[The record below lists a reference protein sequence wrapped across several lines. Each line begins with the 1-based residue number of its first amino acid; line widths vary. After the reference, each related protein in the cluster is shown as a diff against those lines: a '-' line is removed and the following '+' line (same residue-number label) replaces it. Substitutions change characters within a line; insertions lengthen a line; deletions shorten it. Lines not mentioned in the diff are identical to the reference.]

1 VCVFDH
7 LSDIIYLHLVY
18 SIKITKSSFTKLEK
32 FFITFSACFVCRS
45 LLPAQTRIDKR
56 ERERAESAEREQR
69 EQRREMSQQHQPKWK
84 LHKGPSNPSI
94 LVGEKGFK
102 HYARNEFID
111 SEDVEEKTTSF
122 YQNRA
127 IEAYWMHENQ
137 LAREIGRGRIRVK
150 NENSNNNN
158 SSNNVTVQSR
168 VEAMRNKTKH
178 KHFQS
183 SLEEVLKDPLPPPP
197 RRSSLSEKKMQKE
210 KEEEEEEEEEELET
224 EEETDED
231 EEDEDVRKMVDE
243 LKRLRSKAAAAAAAT
258 ATTTSNRGENDDDEE
273 EQPSWKTWY
282 FPPTHEYGSFIPK
295 VNSKKSPLGW
305 VEEIPER
312 VVIINNNND
321 NNNNSVDDD
330 RENALRE
337 KKRLEKARL
346 YQKSRNLETHKLW

>member
-1 VCVFDH
+1 
-7 LSDIIYLHLVY
+7 
-18 SIKITKSSFTKLEK
+18 
-32 FFITFSACFVCRS
+32 
-45 LLPAQTRIDKR
+45 
-56 ERERAESAEREQR
+56 
-69 EQRREMSQQHQPKWK
+69 MSQQHQPKWK
-84 LHKGPSNPSI
+84 LHKGPSNPSV
-94 LVGEKGFK
+94 LVGEKGFV
-102 HYARNEFID
+102 YARNEFID

-127 IEAYWMHENQ
+127 IEAYWMQENQ
-137 LAREIGRGRIRVK
+137 LARERRRGRMSGK
-150 NENSNNNN
+150 SENSNINR
-158 SSNNVTVQSR
+158 NNVTVQSR

-197 RRSSLSEKKMQKE
+197 RRRCSSSSE
-210 KEEEEEEEEEELET
+210 KEELEI
-224 EEETDED
+224 EDETDED

-243 LKRLRSKAAAAAAAT
+243 LKRLRSKAAAAAAA
-258 ATTTSNRGENDDDEE
+258 AKRTTTSNRGENDDDDDDEE

-295 VNSKKSPLGW
+295 VNSKKSPLGE

-312 VVIINNNND
+312 VVINNND
-321 NNNNSVDDD
+321 NNNNNSVDDD

>member
-1 VCVFDH
+1 
-7 LSDIIYLHLVY
+7 
-18 SIKITKSSFTKLEK
+18 
-32 FFITFSACFVCRS
+32 
-45 LLPAQTRIDKR
+45 
-56 ERERAESAEREQR
+56 
-69 EQRREMSQQHQPKWK
+69 MSQQHQPKWK
-84 LHKGPSNPSI
+84 LHKGPSNPSV
-94 LVGEKGFK
+94 LVGEKGFV
-102 HYARNEFID
+102 YARNEFID

-127 IEAYWMHENQ
+127 IEAYWMQENQ
-137 LAREIGRGRIRVK
+137 RARERGRGRMSGK
-150 NENSNNNN
+150 SENINN
-158 SSNNVTVQSR
+158 NNVTVQSR

-197 RRSSLSEKKMQKE
+197 PRRCSSSSEKKMQKE
-210 KEEEEEEEEEELET
+210 KEEEEEEEEEELEI
-224 EEETDED
+224 EDETDED

-243 LKRLRSKAAAAAAAT
+243 LKRLRSKAAAAAAA
-258 ATTTSNRGENDDDEE
+258 AKRTTTSNRGENDDDDDEEE

-295 VNSKKSPLGW
+295 VNSKKSPLGE

-312 VVIINNNND
+312 VVINNND
-321 NNNNSVDDD
+321 NNNNNSVDDD

>member
-1 VCVFDH
+1 
-7 LSDIIYLHLVY
+7 
-18 SIKITKSSFTKLEK
+18 
-32 FFITFSACFVCRS
+32 
-45 LLPAQTRIDKR
+45 
-56 ERERAESAEREQR
+56 
-69 EQRREMSQQHQPKWK
+69 MSQQHQPKWK

-197 RRSSLSEKKMQKE
+197 RRRRSSLSEKKMQKE
-210 KEEEEEEEEEELET
+210 KEEEEEEEEEEELET
-224 EEETDED
+224 EEERDED

-258 ATTTSNRGENDDDEE
+258 ATTTSNRGENDDEEE

-295 VNSKKSPLGW
+295 ANSKKSPLGG

-312 VVIINNNND
+312 VVINNND
-321 NNNNSVDDD
+321 NNNSVDDD

-337 KKRLEKARL
+337 KKRLEKARM